1 MALAATVVRKG
12 RFAVTAK
19 VFRVLVVLLSVAL
32 FTYLFIDKSVSKFL
46 KDSLTVQIINKL
58 PQPLDFYLVKID
70 SSKSAAQPYQITHPG
85 KIRTDHY
92 RLEYLKMEESN
103 EFWVA
108 GYLGKKQLVYFSQ
121 HSVPNKNQDQ
131 IIEVQNYINQSM
143 KLSDIAK
150 SEIDEVNFQ
159 NMIRSIWIT
168 LSFLLLFLNIVLIVR
183 RK

>member
-1 MALAATVVRKG
+1 MALAASVVRKG

-32 FTYLFIDKSVSKFL
+32 FTYLFVDKSVSKFL

-70 SSKSAAQPYQITHPG
+70 SSKIAEQPYQITHPG